1 MLACV
6 LAAGDAEA
14 ELKVEA
20 FQQLFSKV
28 MPLDHPEVIDGDVPY
43 CELHAEEMTTRE
55 DIYSI
60 SNVCMTYYLL
70 TFIHFLKLLSIPSHL

>member
-20 FQQLFSKV
+20 LQQLFTKV
-28 MPLDHPEVIDGDVPY
+28 VPLDHPKVIDGDVPY
-43 CELHAEEMTTRE
+43 CELNAEETTSRK
-55 DIYSI
+55 DI
-60 SNVCMTYYLL
+60 
-70 TFIHFLKLLSIPSHL
+70 IPVPPCALHTIY